1 MRDRTISGFTWGLLA
16 STVLATPAFGQTT
29 QPQTTG
35 QSPAPGTNATDVTA
49 PPPRVQQAQAG
60 NAPDQTEIIITATKR
75 EENLQNVP
83 ISVQVLGTRRL
94 DQLDISNFEQFT
106 KQLPSVSFLSYQPG
120 QTTVYMR
127 GVSSSAGSNSEGN
140 HSGSLPQVGF
150 YLDEQPITTIGGTL
164 DIHIYDIARIENL
177 SGPQGTLYGAS
188 SEAGTIRIITNK
200 PDLGKTY
207 GRVDLEGNLVDHGG
221 VGGKAEGMINLPI
234 ASNIAFRA
242 SAFYEHDAGFID
254 NIHGSRTYC
263 GDAIRIPDPDPLAPP
278 GSLITVGCVHNG
290 PTVTNTG
297 LEKKNFN
304 YQNIYGGR
312 AALKIDLDD
321 NWTAEPT
328 FLYQKS
334 YSKGAFFYDPALGDL
349 KIDRFRD
356 EWFRDRFWQAALTL
370 QGKIANFDVTYA
382 GAYMDRPNKQIS
394 DYADYTDQY
403 DRLYESYGGL
413 ANYFYFLDAAGNL
426 LPNPQQ
432 WIIGTNHFRKLSQEL
447 RFATP
452 IENPFRVIAGAF
464 YERQTNFIHQDY
476 RVDGLAPL
484 LSVNGLPGT
493 LWLTQQRRVDRDY
506 ALFGEASW
514 DIFPKITL
522 TAGGRLFRY
531 DNSLIGFFGFGRNP
545 AYITGPDGS
554 AVAGSPPPNAAGSSR
569 TGVAACFTQ
578 SGDSLR
584 DSQQFGTDTTLLP
597 PAVEGSPCTN
607 LGVFENGT
615 VVPKHAKGHGVT
627 YRFNAQWKPA
637 NGLMFYA
644 TWSKGFR
651 PGGIN
656 RRGDIGPYNPDY
668 LYNLEAGWKTT
679 LGPLRWN
686 GAIYHELWKSFQ
698 FSFLGANSF
707 TEIHNGKDARVNGIE
722 TDLNYIHGG
731 LTLNAAAA
739 YTDAKT
745 KGNICSDASDTTPNC
760 DAVLDDNGT
769 PNDPSDDTI
778 DFISAPS
785 GTRLPVTPKF
795 KGSASA
801 RYTWPAWADV
811 KAHVQ
816 GVVTYQGSAP
826 SSLRTQIALVG
837 PDAQTVCDAAGALL
851 ANGLCAPNIF
861 QGKIR
866 AATLV
871 DLFAGLDWPRYSV
884 EIFGTNIF
892 DKRNELS
899 RFTACG
905 SCTRTLVVPGR
916 PRTIGIRAGM
926 KF

>member
-1 MRDRTISGFTWGLLA
+1 M
-16 STVLATPAFGQTT
+16 
-29 QPQTTG
+29 
-35 QSPAPGTNATDVTA
+35 
-49 PPPRVQQAQAG
+49 
-60 NAPDQTEIIITATKR
+60 PDQSEIIITATKR

-106 KQLPSVSFLSYQPG
+106 KQLPSVTFLTSQPG
-120 QTTVYMR
+120 ATTVYMR
-127 GVSSSAGSNSEGN
+127 GISAAGSGAEGN
-140 HSGSLPQVGF
+140 HSGPLPQVGF

-164 DIHIYDIARIENL
+164 DVHIYDIARIENL

-200 PDLGKTY
+200 PELGKTY
-207 GRVDLEGNLVDHGG
+207 GRIDGELNQVAHGNI
-221 VGGKAEGMINLPI
+221 GGKAEGMINLPV

-254 NIHGSRTYC
+254 NIAGSRTYC
-263 GDAIRIPDPDPLAPP
+263 GTTIFDPETETA
-278 GSLITVGCVHNG
+278 SGCILDG
-290 PTVTNTG
+290 PTVTNAG
-297 LEKKNFN
+297 LLKKNFN

-328 FLYQKS
+328 FMYQKS
-334 YSKGAFFYDPALGDL
+334 YSNGVFFYDPQLGDL
-349 KIDRFRD
+349 KIDRFRH
-356 EWFRDRFWQAALTL
+356 EWFRDRFWQAALTV

-382 GAYMDRPNKQIS
+382 GAYMDRPNKGIN

-403 DRLYESYGGL
+403 DRLYQSVGGL
-413 ANYFYFLDAAGNL
+413 AYYFYLQDAAGNFVA
-426 LPNPQQ
+426 NPQQ

-447 RFATP
+447 RIASP
-452 IENPFRVIAGAF
+452 IDNPFRVIAGAF
-464 YERQTNFIHQDY
+464 FQRQTNAIHQDY
-476 RVDGLAPL
+476 KVDNLGPQV
-484 LSVNGLPGT
+484 SVNGFPGT

-514 DIFPKITL
+514 DVLPKVTL
-522 TAGGRLFRY
+522 TGGGRLFRY
-531 DNSLIGFFGFGRNP
+531 DNSLVGFFGFGRNP
-545 AYITGPDGS
+545 GANDDPTSPLFGLPFTLKPFNAGGSSHTGVVACFLNNGETLGE
-554 AVAGSPPPNAAGSSR
+554 AVANGEDVTAIGFAPTVVAG
-569 TGVAACFTQ
+569 G
-578 SGDSLR
+578 
-584 DSQQFGTDTTLLP
+584 
-597 PAVEGSPCTN
+597 PCTN
-607 LGVFENGT
+607 LGVFANGT
-615 VVPKHAKGHGVT
+615 VVPKHAKGSGFT
-627 YRFNAQWKPA
+627 YRANAQWKPTP
-637 NGLMFYA
+637 GVMLYA

-668 LYNLEAGWKTT
+668 LYNLELGWKTT
-679 LGPLRWN
+679 FGPIRWN
-686 GAIYHELWKSFQ
+686 GAVYHELWKSFQ
-698 FSFLGANSF
+698 FAFLGANSF

-722 TDLNYIHGG
+722 SDINYVQGG
-731 LTLNAAAA
+731 LTLNATAA

-745 KGNICSDASDTTPNC
+745 KGNICNIFADTT
-760 DAVLDDNGT
+760 
-769 PNDPSDDTI
+769 SDCTGVDG
-778 DFISAPS
+778 DFITAPS

-826 SSLRTQIALVG
+826 SSLRTQVQLVG
-837 PDAQTVCDAAGALL
+837 TDAAAVCAAAGATVPNNL
-851 ANGLCAPNIF
+851 GLDLCDPNIF
-861 QGKIR
+861 QGKLR
-866 AATLV
+866 SSTLV
-871 DLFAGLDWPRYSV
+871 DLFAGLDWPSYNL
-884 EIFGTNIF
+884 EIFATNVF
-892 DKRNELS
+892 DKRNDLS

-905 SCTRTLVVPGR
+905 SCTRALVVPGR
-916 PRTIGIRAGM
+916 PRTIGVRMGY